1 MMHGPTY
8 ITLASSCGI
17 WWIVV
22 SADKGP
28 PYQILHS
35 RSMCHACSGRKVGSW
50 GDDDDDDDAIL
61 VL

>member
-1 MMHGPTY
+1 M
-8 ITLASSCGI
+8 
-17 WWIVV
+17 

-50 GDDDDDDDAIL
+50 GDDDDDDDDDDAIL